1 MNFVAKMY
9 NQIDNSFSL
18 KSPFG
23 GLRVQTNMEKILLP
37 EIKDFHLIDVYVSN
51 GGYNA
56 AKKALTQTSDDII
69 DQVKKSGLRGRGG
82 AAFLCG
88 LKWSF
93 MPKTSDKPK
102 YLCINGDESEP
113 GSFKDRQIFEFNPHQ
128 MIEGAIITCY
138 AIGAKTAYVYIRG
151 EYHKWIKLLQKAIDD
166 AYEKGYLGEKMK
178 ETFGTNFSCDVYIHK
193 GAGAYICGEESS
205 LMNSLEGQRGYPRI
219 KPPFPAQNGL
229 WGCPTT
235 INNVETIAN
244 VPKIIEK
251 GWEWFSKIG
260 HPKHPGT
267 LLFGVSGHVN
277 KPGVYELPTGT
288 LLTDIIYNYAGGVPN
303 DKKILCV
310 IPGGTS
316 MPPLRGEKLEGVKMD
331 AESLKEVGSA
341 IGTGGVIVMDEDTD
355 LVKVLARI
363 AHFYHHESCG
373 QCTPCREG
381 TGWLEKILKRIV
393 AGKGSVSDLDLLIT
407 VANQIE
413 GNTICALGEAAA
425 WPVKFMVD
433 RFRDYFE
440 ARVSKEISLP
450 VANKVHSMRE
460 TAFPLADVKN

>member
-1 MNFVAKMY
+1 
-9 NQIDNSFSL
+9 
-18 KSPFG
+18 
-23 GLRVQTNMEKILLP
+23 MEKIVLP
-37 EIKDFHLIDVYVSN
+37 EIKDLHLIDVYVSN
-51 GGYNA
+51 GGYKA
-56 AKKALTQTSDDII
+56 AKKAFSQTPDDII

-82 AAFLCG
+82 AAFSAG

-93 MPKTSDKPK
+93 MPKTTDKPK
-102 YLCINGDESEP
+102 YLCVNGDESEP

-128 MIEGAIITCY
+128 MIEGTIITCY
-138 AIGAKTAYVYIRG
+138 AIGAKVAYVYIRG

-166 AYEKGYLGEKMK
+166 AYASGYLGEKMK
-178 ETFGTNFSCDVYIHK
+178 QTFGTNFFCDVYIHK

-205 LMNSLEGQRGYPRI
+205 LMNSLEGKRGYPRI

-244 VPKIIEK
+244 VPPIIEN

-267 LLFGVSGHVN
+267 LIFGVSGHVN
-277 KPGVYELPTGT
+277 NPGVYELPTGT
-288 LLTDIIYNYAGGVPN
+288 LLTDIIYKYAGGVPN

-316 MPPLRGEKLEGVKMD
+316 MPPLRGDKLQGVMMD
-331 AESLKEVGSA
+331 AESLKAAGSA

-363 AHFYHHESCG
+363 TKFYYHESCG

-381 TGWLEKILKRIV
+381 TGWMLKILNRILD
-393 AGKGSVSDLDLLIT
+393 GKGTSSDLDLLIS
-407 VANQIE
+407 VANNIE

-440 ARVSKEISLP
+440 KRVSKEVSLP
-450 VANKVHSMRE
+450 VANKVHAMRE
-460 TAFPLADVKN
+460 TAFPIADVKN